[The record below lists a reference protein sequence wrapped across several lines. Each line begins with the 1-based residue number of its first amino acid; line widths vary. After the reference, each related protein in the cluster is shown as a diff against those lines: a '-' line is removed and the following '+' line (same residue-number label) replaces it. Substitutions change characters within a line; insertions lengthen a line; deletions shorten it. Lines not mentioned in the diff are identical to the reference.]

1 MAASNC
7 VIQQLHSTAVHLK
20 STLDLKMPAGA
31 PQPLCPPAITK
42 QAARQNV
49 NSNRNQEQN
58 GIKLQEDMRQTPRE
72 NKMHRFQSANSK
84 QTHATPFTW

>member
-31 PQPLCPPAITK
+31 PQPALPTSDHQASGQTERK
-42 QAARQNV
+42 QQQKPGTERY
-49 NSNRNQEQN
+49 
-58 GIKLQEDMRQTPRE
+58 
-72 NKMHRFQSANSK
+72 
-84 QTHATPFTW
+84 